1 MIIMELARNGALFIF
16 LLCICASIL
25 TMGIA
30 GLLFAVAHGDS
41 RKQSAANGCL
51 IGAVVCILLGASAFF
66 VPEAVHATVL
76 RPLGVVPDIQFSG
89 RSCDDTLRHQLVSN
103 RQANTASR
111 MNAVITAVQARY
123 TECGRVHWDPEVSP
137 GACSGTVG
145 GITIPAGLDSTG
157 RNNSNSILV
166 GFKRAPTDRAG
177 CWLYEGQLGVWVGDS
192 G

>member
-51 IGAVVCILLGASAFF
+51 IGAVVCILLGA
-66 VPEAVHATVL
+66 

-111 MNAVITAVQARY
+111 MNAVITAVQVRY

-145 GITIPAGLDSTG
+145 GITIPGGLDATG

-166 GFKRAPTDRAG
+166 GFKRAPTDRSG